1 MPSCFCQYKCF
12 EMFVF
17 QRKCECLMCG
27 LVFVMPHRVSVN
39 VSMSHVEAKLA
50 FRLFSHS
57 VHVLSVKKFTVILR
71 ICAIWMLCL
80 NMYIFFGGEL
90 GFVFVHYV
98 SSIVN
103 TDMPSLPFLTLPYL
117 SQHYSLLLLVDDL
130 IACAHLLCISNNY
143 SLPLLIFA

>member
-1 MPSCFCQYKCF
+1 
-12 EMFVF
+12 
-17 QRKCECLMCG
+17 MC
-27 LVFVMPHRVSVN
+27 
-39 VSMSHVEAKLA
+39 
-50 FRLFSHS
+50 
-57 VHVLSVKKFTVILR
+57 
-71 ICAIWMLCL
+71 
-80 NMYIFFGGEL
+80 NMDDSYASLLEYVYFWGEL

-117 SQHYSLLLLVDDL
+117 SQHYSLLLMVDDL